1 LKYNYWEIM
10 MKLNDLSPVKGSRK
24 DKKRVGR
31 GPGSGHGKTS
41 CRGHKGQKSR
51 SGANIGAAFEG
62 GQMPLHRRLPK
73 RGFSNH
79 FKKVYDII
87 NIRDLNRYEAGTIID
102 LDKLKEQGLYK
113 GAKNG
118 IKLLG
123 NGDLTYAVEIKVD
136 LASKEAIKKIEAAGG
151 KIELIRP

>member
-1 LKYNYWEIM
+1 

-24 DKKRVGR
+24 NRKRVGR
-31 GPGSGHGKTS
+31 GPGSGHGKTA
-41 CRGHKGQKSR
+41 CRGHKGQKAR

-73 RGFSNH
+73 RGFTNH

-87 NIRDLNRYEAGTIID
+87 NVIDLNRYEAGSIID
-102 LDKLKEQGLYK
+102 HAKLKELGLYK

-118 IKLLG
+118 VKLLA
-123 NGDLTYAVEIKVD
+123 NGDISHPVEIKVD
-136 LASKEAIKKIEAAGG
+136 MASKEAIKKIEAAGG
-151 KIELIRP
+151 KIEIIRP

>member
-1 LKYNYWEIM
+1 

-24 DKKRVGR
+24 DRKRVGR

-73 RGFSNH
+73 RGFTNH

-123 NGDLTYAVEIKVD
+123 NGDLAHAVEIKVD

-151 KIELIRP
+151 KIELIRL

>member
-1 LKYNYWEIM
+1 

-24 DKKRVGR
+24 NKKRVGR
-31 GPGSGHGKTS
+31 GPGSGHGKTA
-41 CRGHKGQKSR
+41 CRGHKGQKAR

-73 RGFSNH
+73 RGFTNH

-87 NIRDLNRYEAGTIID
+87 NIKDLNRYEAGSVID
-102 LDKLKEQGLYK
+102 QEKLKALGLYK

-123 NGDLTYAVEIKVD
+123 NGDLTHAVEIKVD
-136 LASKEAIKKIEAAGG
+136 MASKEAIKKIEAAGG
-151 KIELIRP
+151 KIEIIRP